1 MRDHKGKHEPE
12 EVFPHSY
19 PHTPDDERTKH
30 HDQSKYQVKLPGIV
44 VHFGPLEWIGPRNK
58 RKTHER
64 DEDAK
69 IGRIKKMPTID
80 AKDIPNPTFTPEYGH
95 LHSPHDI
102 REKSI
107 SNPIHEANMIASL
120 V

>member
-80 AKDIPNPTFTPEYGH
+80 AKNMLGYDAQKSSNHIEDE
-95 LHSPHDI
+95 DI
-102 REKSI
+102 RPQEK
-107 SNPIHEANMIASL
+107 
-120 V
+120 